1 MNHESTGVA
10 DQVTVN
16 EIRFQVSGTTV
27 QKAIKHY
34 VRDELGIDKQ
44 FMQDLIEKR
53 IDLLL
58 EKHIVDVKDVIGKT
72 AFSVLGKKKDYWGKL
87 TKLGDEEARTYIY
100 KMFKEI
106 VTEYC
111 MTNINAT
118 LQVNLK
124 KDA

>member
-1 MNHESTGVA
+1 MQTDNDV
-10 DQVTVN
+10 VTVN

-34 VRDELGIDKQ
+34 VRDELGLDKQ
-44 FMQDLIEKR
+44 YMQGLINER
-53 IDLLL
+53 IDLWL
-58 EKHIVDVKDVIGKT
+58 EKYRDSIKDIVGVT

-100 KMFKEI
+100 KMFKDIIIEY
-106 VTEYC
+106 VTA
-111 MTNINAT
+111 NINTT